1 MSFNI
6 GTTGMRMGP
15 RGALDQ
21 LGSGQEE
28 GAFINP
34 HVVRRLLWYLRPYWK
49 QMVGGLI
56 LMVIVTGLT
65 LLTPYLIGK
74 VAIDQHIVSGNVDGL
89 TRTAL
94 LIALAYLGL
103 YLATWWQRYLISWVG
118 QRVLANLRSELF
130 RHLQKQSLGYHD
142 KHIVGVTVSR
152 VINDVAEINE
162 LLSQGVITLLGD
174 LLVLGGTIVV
184 MLTLNA
190 KLALLTFIV
199 IPLMVISTYFF
210 SRRAKVA
217 YRETRSKVAAVVGDL
232 AEDISGMRVIQAF
245 AQEGFSQERFKRI
258 NEANRKAQIN
268 AMSLSFVFLP
278 SVELLA
284 MVATVIVL
292 WFGGKAVGGEE
303 VTLGLLVAFLAYVTR
318 FFQPIQELSRLYTT
332 MQSAMAGGEQVLRLL
347 DTPSSVT
354 DKPDAIEMPPIR
366 GDVVLDNVTFRYR
379 EDTPDVLRNVNLILP
394 AGKTLALVGP
404 TGAGKTSIA
413 NLIARFYDVNE
424 GAVRIDGIDVRDVT
438 QRSLR
443 AQFGLVPQ
451 DPFLFSGTIADN
463 IRFGNLE
470 TTETEMREAARMA
483 NAAEFIEAMPDGYNT
498 RILEG
503 GVNLSVGQRQLIC
516 IARAVLANPRILILD
531 EATANVDTVTES
543 LIQKALENLLEGRTA
558 VVIAHRLSTIRNA
571 DIICVI
577 DDGRIIEQGT
587 HEELVQLNG
596 RYHDL
601 YLRQFVDDT
610 EDDIAE

>member
-6 GTTGMRMGP
+6 GTSGMRMGP
-15 RGALDQ
+15 RGAIDQ

-34 HVVRRLLWYLRPYWK
+34 HVVRRLLVYLKPYWK
-49 QMVGGLI
+49 QMAGSLVM
-56 LMVIVTGLT
+56 MVIVTSLT

-74 VAIDQHIVSGNVDGL
+74 VAIDQYITHGDMTGL
-89 TRTAL
+89 TRTS
-94 LIALAYLGL
+94 IAIAASYLGL
-103 YLATWWQRYLISWVG
+103 YLATWAQRYLISWVG

-130 RHLQKQSLGYHD
+130 GHLQKQSMSYHD
-142 KHIVGVTVSR
+142 THIVGVTVSR

-184 MLTLNA
+184 MLTLEWR
-190 KLALLTFIV
+190 LALMTFIV
-199 IPLMVISTYFF
+199 IPLMIGSTYFF
-210 SRRAKVA
+210 SRRAKIA

-258 NEANRKAQIN
+258 NEANRRAQID

-284 MVATVIVL
+284 MVATCIVL
-292 WFGGKAVGGEE
+292 WFGGKAVGSEQ

-318 FFQPIQELSRLYTT
+318 FFSPIQELSRMYTT
-332 MQSAMAGGEQVLRLL
+332 MQSAMAGGEQVLRML
-347 DTPSSVT
+347 DTPSKVV
-354 DKPDAIEMPPIR
+354 DKPGAIAMPTIR
-366 GDVVLDNVTFRYR
+366 GDIELDHVTFRYR
-379 EDTPDVLRNVNLILP
+379 EDAPEVLRQVDLKLQ
-394 AGKTLALVGP
+394 AGRTLALVGP

-451 DPFLFSGTIADN
+451 DPFLFSGTISDN
-463 IRFGNLE
+463 IRFGNPQVSME
-470 TTETEMREAARMA
+470 EMRLAARMA
-483 NAAEFIEAMPDGYNT
+483 NAADFIESMPDGYDT

-531 EATANVDTVTES
+531 EATANVDTVTEG
-543 LIQKALENLLEGRTA
+543 LIQKALERLLEGRTA

-571 DIICVI
+571 DLICVI
-577 DDGRIIEQGT
+577 EDGQIAEQGR
-587 HEELVQLNG
+587 HEELLQLTG
-596 RYHDL
+596 RYHAL
-601 YLRQFVDDT
+601 YLRQFVDDVS
-610 EDDIAE
+610 E